1 MEIVKEVKNRKDA
14 AAKNAKKMVEDVKTT
29 ADNAWKELN
38 TRAEDVSALAKARSA
53 GLAVRMVKMQRSAFD
68 RAIKLLAQVQKQG
81 DKLLEQHV
89 EDASWMPPEGTAI
102 VKEWS
107 RALSNGR
114 DEFQKVVDR
123 SCDLLQT
130 MFERVE
136 KQAKSDAKS
145 ADASKTAGPAR
156 KRSSAKKKSTRKK
169 TASKA
174 AVSKKTHPPRK
185 PSL

>member
-1 MEIVKEVKNRKDA
+1 MEIAKEAKNRKDA
-14 AAKNAKKMVEDVKTT
+14 AAKNAKKIVKDVKSA
-29 ADNAWKELN
+29 ADNTWKELN
-38 TRAEDVSALAKARSA
+38 TRAEDVSAAAKARSA

-68 RAIKLLAQVQKQG
+68 RAIKLLAQAQKQG
-81 DKLLEQHV
+81 DKLLKQHI

-145 ADASKTAGPAR
+145 ADASKTAGGAR
-156 KRSSAKKKSTRKK
+156 KKSPAKKKSARRK
-169 TASKA
+169 TAPKA
-174 AVSKKTHPPRK
+174 AASEKATPAA
-185 PSL
+185 